1 MKAPGNGKSMATAPR
16 RVLLVEINHD
26 GTFGGSHQALF
37 DLARNLDA
45 ARYTP
50 VVLFY
55 EDNPFAQK
63 LRKLGIRVQTWDAEW
78 MREHGKREGWFA
90 PGRALRLGAAVARRV
105 SFLRRER
112 IDLVHINNSPSFSYY
127 DWLPAARIV
136 GIPCVTHLRGELYPM
151 RNGVI
156 RWLNRRFDHYIAI
169 SSYISGVLA
178 NENFPRDRITQI
190 EDGIDADAFLSRVQ
204 RSRDDVRSE
213 LGVAPAQLLAVMV
226 GHLREWKGQD
236 VVLRALAQLTPEE
249 RSTLRV
255 VFAGADDPMDI
266 AFRARLD
273 SLVREHGLD
282 KCVAFLGGRGDV
294 PDLMNAADM
303 VLHAST
309 RPEPFGLVLLEGM
322 ILGRLVIAAALGGP
336 LEILTDD
343 SGWTFDPRDPSALAE
358 LLRRVV
364 ADPQISAS
372 YSRTA
377 TSKAATFSAR
387 RTATRVQD
395 LYAVLLNGKLA
406 HSGAIA

>member
-1 MKAPGNGKSMATAPR
+1 
-16 RVLLVEINHD
+16 
-26 GTFGGSHQALF
+26 
-37 DLARNLDA
+37 
-45 ARYTP
+45 
-50 VVLFY
+50 
-55 EDNPFAQK
+55 
-63 LRKLGIRVQTWDAEW
+63 
-78 MREHGKREGWFA
+78 
-90 PGRALRLGAAVARRV
+90 
-105 SFLRRER
+105 
-112 IDLVHINNSPSFSYY
+112 
-127 DWLPAARIV
+127 
-136 GIPCVTHLRGELYPM
+136 
-151 RNGVI
+151 
-156 RWLNRRFDHYIAI
+156 
-169 SSYISGVLA
+169 
-178 NENFPRDRITQI
+178 
-190 EDGIDADAFLSRVQ
+190 
-204 RSRDDVRSE
+204 
-213 LGVAPAQLLAVMV
+213 
-226 GHLREWKGQD
+226 
-236 VVLRALAQLTPEE
+236 
-249 RSTLRV
+249 
-255 VFAGADDPMDI
+255 
-266 AFRARLD
+266 
-273 SLVREHGLD
+273 LVREHGLE

-309 RPEPFGLVLLEGM
+309 RPEPFGLVVLEGM